1 MKNQAKGSANVAA
14 ELERVRARLAEVE
27 STLEAIRSGEV
38 DAMVVNGP
46 RGTQVFT
53 LETGD
58 QPYRV
63 LAESMNE
70 GAATVT
76 TDGTILFCNRRFAG
90 MLNCA
95 GEKLVGSS
103 ILTRL
108 ADFDRAKLDEL
119 IGEAM
124 QATCRR
130 EANLLREDGLE
141 MPVQL
146 SLDKISFGENGDG
159 VCLVAT
165 DLSVQKKR
173 MAELQR
179 VQEEVQQL
187 NRELESRV
195 EERTAD
201 LDSAVKELEAFS
213 HSVSHDLRAPLRA
226 IDGFS
231 QILLQDHAA
240 QLNDDGRHCLLMVRQ
255 GAQHMSELMDALL
268 AFSRLG
274 RKSPSYRSVDTE
286 ALVNEVVEEIRGQHT
301 ARKIQID
308 VHPLGK
314 CAADPVLL
322 RQVFLNLLSN
332 AVKFTRGRELAVIE
346 VGSLSGDEAKR
357 SLGPQHLAP
366 VVPDC
371 ATADVCA
378 YYVRDNGVGF
388 NMEYAD
394 KLFGV
399 FQRLHARDQFE
410 GMGVGLAIT
419 RRIVHKHGGQIWADA
434 KPDVG
439 ATFFFTLRCRPAEW
453 DALPPHAE
461 LIAQKNQARL

>member
-1 MKNQAKGSANVAA
+1 MKKPAKSTASIAS
-14 ELERVRARLAEVE
+14 ELEGVRARLAEVE

-38 DAMVVNGP
+38 DAVVVNGS

-53 LETGD
+53 LETAD

-63 LAESMNE
+63 MAESMNE

-76 TDGTILFCNRRFAG
+76 PDGTILFCNRRFAG

-103 ILTRL
+103 ILSRL

-141 MPVQL
+141 MPVLL
-146 SLDKISFGENGDG
+146 SLDKISLGENGDG

-173 MAELQR
+173 LAELQR
-179 VQEEVQQL
+179 AQEEVQQL
-187 NRELESRV
+187 NRELEWRV
-195 EERTAD
+195 EERTAN

-240 QLNDDGRHCLLMVRQ
+240 QLDDDGRHCLDMVRQ

-268 AFSRLG
+268 AFSRLA
-274 RKSPSYRSVDTE
+274 RKSPFYRSVDME
-286 ALVNEVVEEIRGQHT
+286 ALVNDVVEEMRAEHAG
-301 ARKIQID
+301 RKIQID

-346 VGSLSGDEAKR
+346 VGSLSGEEVKR
-357 SLGPQHLAP
+357 TTGPTPLAG
-366 VVPDC
+366 
-371 ATADVCA
+371 TAPEYVGADLCV

-394 KLFGV
+394 KLFGI
-399 FQRLHARDQFE
+399 FQRLHAREQFE
-410 GMGVGLAIT
+410 GMGVGLAIA
-419 RRIVHKHGGQIWADA
+419 RRIVHKHGGRIWADA
-434 KPDVG
+434 KPDGG

-453 DALPPHAE
+453 DVSPSPAE
-461 LIAQKNQARL
+461 LIAQKN